1 MHIQEAFDLI
11 KDDIDRVEVGFKD
24 ELTSEAPLINRV
36 GEYILDSGGK
46 RVRPLSLLLSA
57 KVAAYDGAS
66 HIPLAVALEFIH
78 TATLL
83 HDDVVDNATLR
94 RGHTSAN
101 SVWGNPSSVLVG
113 DYLLSRALTLA
124 VGVGNIDVLRLVS
137 DTTAAMAEGEV
148 KQLSKRSDV
157 NTSEREYL
165 EVVTNKTAVLF
176 SSACRMPAILAE
188 LDDQRQLALA
198 DFGLELGIAYQLTD
212 DCLDYTS
219 RDEDLGKAV
228 GNDLRE
234 GKVTLPLI
242 RAFAEATETE
252 KAIIKSAVTADGAD
266 MGHAQLKEVS
276 SIINKY
282 DGIGYTLEEA
292 RRRIEH
298 AKKSLEVFEPNVER
312 AALSAVADFVL
323 ERNN

>member
-57 KVAAYDGAS
+57 RVAGYEGAS

-124 VGVGNIDVLRLVS
+124 VGVGNIDVLKLVS

-157 NTSEREYL
+157 NTSEEEYL

-176 SSACRMPAILAE
+176 SAACRMPAILAE

-198 DFGLELGIAYQLTD
+198 GFGLELGIAYQLTD

-219 RDEDLGKAV
+219 RDEDLGKAI

-242 RAFAEATETE
+242 RAYAEATVAE
-252 KAIIKSAVTADGAD
+252 KAIIKNAVEADGAD
-266 MGHAQLKEVS
+266 MGQAQLKEVS

-292 RRRIEH
+292 RRRIES